1 MEGRRFKVLTKCG
14 VQGDHPPAGVW
25 GIAPKPYAAAFFMS
39 VASVQRR
46 EGKRVPCG
54 HLPPEVAK
62 RPGAHRREASALWA
76 VAAKGGKATRRREQ
90 IQGLRAVSAQNAD
103 ICERANTRTARGQ
116 RAERRYLR
124 GQRNHERAGGNR
136 QPCGLLGR
144 RPKAT
149 RRREQIQGLCAAAHR
164 TPIFAKGREARM
176 IEQPGRKKRGSSQ
189 NQGFFNDLS
198 AALPQWKGGALRQAL
213 ANLPR
218 TLSIC
223 CCWACS
229 LGYQP
234 WAAIFW

>member
-1 MEGRRFKVLTKCG
+1 MPSLTLAWRTWRLSTNNLKQRQGVCPQTVKKPFREVRR
-14 VQGDHPPAGVW
+14 
-25 GIAPKPYAAAFFMS
+25 AAALRAVS
-39 VASVQRR
+39 RIQRHVR
-46 EGKRVPCG
+46 WIRKPCAARF
-54 HLPPEVAK
+54 PCTFS
-62 RPGAHRREASALWA
+62 RPRRRRRREASSLWA
-76 VAAKGGKATRRREQ
+76 VAQSAKRPAG
-90 IQGLRAVSAQNAD
+90 VSKYKG
-103 ICERANTRTARGQ
+103 CAR
-116 RAERRYLR
+116 
-124 GQRNHERAGGNR
+124 
-136 QPCGLLGR
+136 P
-144 RPKAT
+144 
-149 RRREQIQGLCAAAHR
+149 AHR